1 MSEQRFITGPNVDG
15 KVALDNMYERVGWK
29 RVGHGSIAWSVPSAE
44 TALCQPQ
51 DGAFD
56 PRKRGL
62 ERADVQEIG
71 PRAPRL
77 GSEPEDARL
86 TGGTR
91 SLSRRVM
98 GLNVTAKPEPRKPAA
113 VVRAIG
119 TRTQV
124 A

>member
-1 MSEQRFITGPNVDG
+1 MSKQRFITGPNVDG
-15 KVALDNMYERVGWK
+15 KVALDKMYEPVEWK
-29 RVGHGSIAWSVPSAE
+29 RVGHGSMAWSATSAE
-44 TALCQPQ
+44 AALCQPQ
-51 DGAFD
+51 DGASD

-71 PRAPRL
+71 ARAPRL
-77 GSEPEDARL
+77 GGEPEDARL

-98 GLNVTAKPEPRKPAA
+98 GLNVTAKPKPAA
-113 VVRAIG
+113 IARAVS
-119 TRTQV
+119 THTQV